1 MFVEHTFNTHHNI
14 KEVHFVDD
22 GQQEVAI
29 GWWRRFIDIIDKRI
43 STKTTESGRFFP
55 RSLIPIAIAL
65 LAIAVLASVM
75 IIIISLQQF
84 L

>member
-43 STKTTESGRFFP
+43 STKTTESGRFFS
-55 RSLIPIAIAL
+55 RSLIPIAL
-65 LAIAVLASVM
+65 LVIAVLASVM

>member
-43 STKTTESGRFFP
+43 STKTTESGRLFP
-55 RSLIPIAIAL
+55 KALIPISIAL
-65 LAIAVLASVM
+65 LAYVM
-75 IIIISLQQF
+75 IIFTSLQQF